1 MTQGRTLGEGHQ
13 TSRQLSDASL
23 IIILGQ
29 VFFKINV
36 SEIHAHLRCFLCFT
50 LYFSLYAF
58 VHACLVVCVCVCVC
72 VCLPLGICDIKS
84 FIICIYFP
92 NSIELHHNVHG
103 VHGAACR
110 P

>member
-1 MTQGRTLGEGHQ
+1 MYLKYTHTYVAFCVL
-13 TSRQLSDASL
+13 LC
-23 IIILGQ
+23 I
-29 VFFKINV
+29 
-36 SEIHAHLRCFLCFT
+36 FLCMH
-50 LYFSLYAF
+50 LCMHVWL
-58 VHACLVVCVCVCVC
+58 CVCVCVC